1 MFLEAS
7 YCKVF
12 AMLRTAKETFPTTFD
27 FQSDSRSLIRR
38 FLHTVIHTRCL
49 LYSLLIKNIDEVLW
63 AALGSPNQH
72 WLKLRRV
79 LVTLVLPTLFQDDLE
94 KTGPEKM
101 KYSVTI
107 QLY

>member
-27 FQSDSRSLIRR
+27 FQSDSRFLIRR
-38 FLHTVIHTRCL
+38 FLLTVIHTRL

-63 AALGSPNQH
+63 AALGSPN
-72 WLKLRRV
+72 
-79 LVTLVLPTLFQDDLE
+79 
-94 KTGPEKM
+94 
-101 KYSVTI
+101 
-107 QLY
+107 